1 MEINNPFLLNQFNSR
16 LNMKTEFNKNN
27 RQNQKLNI
35 YQNIKNIW
43 NNEKIGYNPKLL
55 KLKGKNA
62 KLLLNNNATKNLK
75 IKISNNLDNTKYIN
89 SDKKSLFEDNYFID
103 KFKQK
108 KIKYSL
114 PTKKENSNSN
124 HNFYL
129 NNIFLGFDSSQ
140 TDIYKPFLV
149 NTQKFRD
156 SDISKIPYVEDKNI
170 YNKLNLYLENYIGNI
185 NDKSIEE
192 FLKHQKKILLYNST
206 VNTPK
211 LIKKNIYKE
220 ENDDDDDSL
229 SKMIHIEPIKTNIN
243 INGKS
248 LESNELYFNKIQKNK
263 LNISYTQDNILKLEK
278 SNKISLPTL
287 SINPYYPNTQK
298 HKISSEVLNSIEE
311 NNSPLLTDRKT
322 PEAQKNKKFNFRKN
336 LEILSSE
343 KKTLNT
349 QKHILNSSSSH
360 SKEKHKKYKIDYN
373 LKLKTVISDIPPSD
387 YYTSDFYYYI
397 IFPQNCGWLIK
408 KCLNHRLKWKEC
420 HSNLTNFFNFKWKD
434 VVSKRD
440 FLDFGSKSTRTQI
453 INHFEYH
460 SCLSNKFNMFYNLSK
475 FCEMNNNDVFKY
487 VPFTICFDCLN
498 FDEFNIYKD
507 NFKEIFYNINNYIF
521 NNNAINGQIYNRKK
535 IPYRELFPLD
545 KQKYGFKF
553 YCEIPKSHYAGKN
566 LWIVKA
572 PNLNRGRCIK
582 VFDNFNEI
590 IKFLN
595 EMRKGNVN
603 QYENIKEKGS
613 KNDDIK
619 EIIEEKEENEITG
632 NKEKDDKNTLINNI
646 NSKDKGDYQSNI
658 IILQKYIE
666 KPFLYN
672 GRKFDIRIW
681 VLITHKMDIYI
692 FKEGHLKASSVN
704 YSIDNNNSFIH
715 LTNYSLQK
723 YNKNFSKY
731 ELGNE
736 ISFESFQQFL
746 NTLGEKSFNFRE
758 TIIPKFKEIIELS
771 AKATKSIINRSKKNY
786 CFEIFGYDFMM
797 DEDKNVYLI
806 EINTNPGL
814 EISSKVIEILVPR
827 MIEDALRL
835 TIDDL
840 FETKYSEEW
849 TDEKGEYK
857 SNYHVD
863 GYEDKENMWEF
874 ICNMNKFNDKYIC
887 EDYYGFGYLKNKKKK
902 HNQKNKH

>member
-75 IKISNNLDNTKYIN
+75 IKINNNLDNTKYIN

-278 SNKISLPTL
+278 NNKISLPTL

-298 HKISSEVLNSIEE
+298 HKISTEVLNSIEE

-360 SKEKHKKYKIDYN
+360 SKEKNKKYKIDYN
-373 LKLKTVISDIPPSD
+373 LKLKTVISDVPPSD

-681 VLITHKMDIYI
+681 VLISHKMDIYI

-736 ISFESFQQFL
+736 ISFESFQNFL
-746 NTLGEKSFNFRE
+746 NTLGEKSFNFKE
-758 TIIPKFKEIIELS
+758 TIYPKFKEIIEITT
-771 AKATKSIINRSKKNY
+771 KATKSIINRSKKNY

-827 MIEDALRL
+827 MIDDALRL

-840 FETKYSEEW
+840 FETKY
-849 TDEKGEYK
+849 
-857 SNYHVD
+857 N
-863 GYEDKENMWEF
+863 
-874 ICNMNKFNDKYIC
+874 
-887 EDYYGFGYLKNKKKK
+887 
-902 HNQKNKH
+902 

>member
-75 IKISNNLDNTKYIN
+75 IKISNNLDNTKNIN

>member
-827 MIEDALRL
+827 MIDDALRL

-840 FETKYSEEW
+840 FETKYNEEW

>member
-827 MIEDALRL
+827 MIDDALRL

>member
-16 LNMKTEFNKNN
+16 LNMKTEFNKDN

-373 LKLKTVISDIPPSD
+373 LKLKTVISDVPPSD

-827 MIEDALRL
+827 MIDDALRL

>member
-35 YQNIKNIW
+35 YKNIKNIW

-287 SINPYYPNTQK
+287 SINPYYPNTQ
-298 HKISSEVLNSIEE
+298 N
-311 NNSPLLTDRKT
+311 
-322 PEAQKNKKFNFRKN
+322 
-336 LEILSSE
+336 
-343 KKTLNT
+343 
-349 QKHILNSSSSH
+349 HILNSSSSH

-632 NKEKDDKNTLINNI
+632 NKEKDDKNNLINNI

>member
-619 EIIEEKEENEITG
+619 EIIEEKEENEIIG

>member
-263 LNISYTQDNILKLEK
+263 LNISYTQDIILKLEK
-278 SNKISLPTL
+278 NNKISLPTL

-298 HKISSEVLNSIEE
+298 HKISTEVLNSIEE

-460 SCLSNKFNMFYNLSK
+460 SCLSNIIFQLI
-475 FCEMNNNDVFKY
+475 FK
-487 VPFTICFDCLN
+487 
-498 FDEFNIYKD
+498 
-507 NFKEIFYNINNYIF
+507 
-521 NNNAINGQIYNRKK
+521 
-535 IPYRELFPLD
+535 
-545 KQKYGFKF
+545 
-553 YCEIPKSHYAGKN
+553 
-566 LWIVKA
+566 
-572 PNLNRGRCIK
+572 
-582 VFDNFNEI
+582 
-590 IKFLN
+590 
-595 EMRKGNVN
+595 
-603 QYENIKEKGS
+603 
-613 KNDDIK
+613 
-619 EIIEEKEENEITG
+619 
-632 NKEKDDKNTLINNI
+632 LIN
-646 NSKDKGDYQSNI
+646 
-658 IILQKYIE
+658 
-666 KPFLYN
+666 
-672 GRKFDIRIW
+672 
-681 VLITHKMDIYI
+681 
-692 FKEGHLKASSVN
+692 
-704 YSIDNNNSFIH
+704 
-715 LTNYSLQK
+715 
-723 YNKNFSKY
+723 
-731 ELGNE
+731 
-736 ISFESFQQFL
+736 
-746 NTLGEKSFNFRE
+746 
-758 TIIPKFKEIIELS
+758 
-771 AKATKSIINRSKKNY
+771 
-786 CFEIFGYDFMM
+786 
-797 DEDKNVYLI
+797 
-806 EINTNPGL
+806 
-814 EISSKVIEILVPR
+814 
-827 MIEDALRL
+827 
-835 TIDDL
+835 
-840 FETKYSEEW
+840 
-849 TDEKGEYK
+849 
-857 SNYHVD
+857 
-863 GYEDKENMWEF
+863 
-874 ICNMNKFNDKYIC
+874 
-887 EDYYGFGYLKNKKKK
+887 
-902 HNQKNKH
+902 